1 MIGSFVIVLREG
13 FEAALVLSLMFAF
26 LKKIGHARDHA
37 GTVWA
42 GTAAAVVVSVALGAL
57 IFLAAGELEGTSEAL
72 YEGFAMLLAAV
83 VLTGMLFWMRR
94 QAASIGG
101 ALREQV
107 SQAVTEGSKLG
118 LAIVA
123 FIAVAREGIETA
135 LFLFANV
142 GEDGAAGT
150 IAGGLLGLAAAIG
163 LGIAFY
169 RGSVK
174 LELGRFFLITGV
186 LVIIFAAY
194 LLTGALH
201 ELGEVRGGESGEIG
215 GLVAGIAYG
224 LGFGWLYIRA
234 MRQAKRQRAATARE
248 RPAAA

>member
-1 MIGSFVIVLREG
+1 MIGSFVIVLREA

-26 LKKIGHARDHA
+26 LRKIGHARDQAGRAGA
-37 GTVWA
+37 GTR
-42 GTAAAVVVSVALGAL
+42 AAIVVSAALGAL
-57 IFLAAGELEGTSEAL
+57 IFAAAGELEGQGEQL

-94 QAASIGG
+94 QAATIGG

-118 LAIVA
+118 LALVA
-123 FIAVAREGIETA
+123 FVAVAREGIETA

-150 IAGGLLGLAAAIG
+150 IVGGLLGLAAAVG

-169 RGSVK
+169 RGS
-174 LELGRFFLITGV
+174 LHMDLGRFFLVIGL
-186 LVIIFAAY
+186 LVIVFAAY
-194 LLTGALH
+194 LLAGGLH
-201 ELGEVRGGESGEIG
+201 ELGEAGAGEAGEVG
-215 GLVAGIAYG
+215 GLVAAGVYPV
-224 LGFGWLYIRA
+224 GFGWLYVRA
-234 MRQAKRQRAATARE
+234 TQRAKRERAA
-248 RPAAA
+248 AAA

>member
-1 MIGSFVIVLREG
+1 MIGSFVIVLREA

-26 LKKIGHARDHA
+26 LKKIGHAHDQA
-37 GTVWA
+37 GPVWA
-42 GTAAAVVVSVALGAL
+42 GTAAAIAVSIALGAL

-101 ALREQV
+101 ALRDQV

-118 LAIVA
+118 LALVA

-150 IAGGLLGLAAAIG
+150 IVGGLLGLAAAVG
-163 LGIAFY
+163 LGVAFY
-169 RGSVK
+169 RGSLK
-174 LELGRFFLITGV
+174 MDLGRLFLVTGI
-186 LVIIFAAY
+186 LVIVFAAY
-194 LLTGALH
+194 LLAGGLH
-201 ELGEVRGGESGEIG
+201 ELGEAGAGEAGEVGGVIA
-215 GLVAGIAYG
+215 GLAYA
-224 LGFGWLYIRA
+224 LGFGWLYVRSTRRA
-234 MRQAKRQRAATARE
+234 QRE
-248 RPAAA
+248 RAGAAAAA

>member
-1 MIGSFVIVLREG
+1 MIGSFVIVLREA

-26 LKKIGHARDHA
+26 LKKIGHARDQA
-37 GTVWA
+37 GPVWA
-42 GTAAAVVVSVALGAL
+42 GTAAAIVVSVALGAL

-94 QAASIGG
+94 QAATIGG
-101 ALREQV
+101 NLRAQV
-107 SQAVTEGSKLG
+107 SEAVTEGSTVG
-118 LAIVA
+118 LALVA

-135 LFLFANV
+135 LFLFASV

-150 IAGGLLGLAAAIG
+150 ITGGLLGLAVAVG
-163 LGIAFY
+163 LGVALY

-174 LELGRFFLITGV
+174 LDLGRFFLITGV
-186 LVIIFAAY
+186 LVIVFAAY
-194 LLTGALH
+194 LLAGGLH
-201 ELGEVRGGESGEIG
+201 ELGEAGAGEAGEVGGV
-215 GLVAGIAYG
+215 VAAIAYA

-234 MRQAKRQRAATARE
+234 TQRAKRERAAAGT
-248 RPAAA
+248 

>member
-1 MIGSFVIVLREG
+1 MIGSFVIVLREA

-26 LKKIGHARDHA
+26 LKKIGHAREQA
-37 GTVWA
+37 GPVWA
-42 GTAAAVVVSVALGAL
+42 GTAAAIVVSVALGAL

-94 QAASIGG
+94 QAATIGG
-101 ALREQV
+101 SLRAQV

-118 LAIVA
+118 LALVA
-123 FIAVAREGIETA
+123 FVAVAREGIETA

-142 GEDGAAGT
+142 GEDGAAAT
-150 IAGGLLGLAAAIG
+150 VVGGALGLAAAVG

-169 RGSVK
+169 RGSLK
-174 LELGRFFLITGV
+174 LDLGRFFLVTGV
-186 LVIIFAAY
+186 LVIVFAAY
-194 LLTGALH
+194 LLAGGTH
-201 ELGEVRGGESGEIG
+201 ELAEAGAGESGGVG
-215 GLVAGIAYG
+215 GIVAAIAYA

-234 MRQAKRQRAATARE
+234 TQQAKRERAA
-248 RPAAA
+248 AAA